1 MSQEEKLPDFGLD
14 DSYIIQQEEEIPDF
28 GLDDSFVLQ
37 EEHNLDNLDNLELN
51 PQEETINTSGH
62 TTREDITGED
72 SDIDLSFGTQENPG
86 QMTLEELE
94 GGAGKKKKKTTKK
107 KITKKKTIKKK
118 TTKKK
123 TTKKKTTKKKKTRKN
138 KRKIYLK

>member
-37 EEHNLDNLDNLELN
+37 EEEHNLDNLDNLDNLELN

-107 KITKKKTIKKK
+107 K
-118 TTKKK
+118 
-123 TTKKKTTKKKKTRKN
+123 TTKKKKTMKN
-138 KRKIYLK
+138 KSKI